1 MCDLRVRIEGSVLED
16 RIAQLHRE
24 LAARK
29 LRFRPF
35 FWLSDEW
42 FTPDRVPGI
51 AIPFYLAHPRLMRLE
66 RRQMLE
72 VEGGTREWCMRIL
85 RHETGH
91 ALDNAYQLRR
101 RGRRRQLFG
110 RPSKRYPEHYLPK
123 PDSRGYVLHLDSWYA
138 QSHPDEDF
146 AETFAVWLQPRSQW
160 RKRYENWPALSKLEY
175 MDELMRQIA
184 RRRPPVKGGAPVE
197 PLAHIRK
204 TLREHY
210 RQKRQRYATDY
221 PDFYD
226 NDLRRLFSDASEA
239 RDGQA
244 ASAFIRRVRSEV
256 RRNVSR
262 WTGEHQ
268 YTIDQVLQDMDWRC
282 RELNLRARGPLR
294 QLKLGLTILLTV
306 QTMNF
311 RHGGRHRIVI

>member
-1 MCDLRVRIEGSVLED
+1 MGQGTPSVRQPRWVDWPEDKLLDLRMCDLRVRIEGSVLED

-72 VEGGTREWCMRIL
+72 VEGGTRDWCMRIL

-101 RGRRRQLFG
+101 RGRRWQLFG

-123 PDSRGYVLHLDSWYA
+123 PDSQGYVLHLDSWYA

-175 MDELMRQIA
+175 MQT
-184 RRRPPVKGGAPVE
+184 G
-197 PLAHIRK
+197 
-204 TLREHY
+204 T
-210 RQKRQRYATDY
+210 
-221 PDFYD
+221 FYF
-226 NDLRRLFSDASEA
+226 LTC
-239 RDGQA
+239 QA
-244 ASAFIRRVRSEV
+244 ALCGRALPV
-256 RRNVSR
+256 RRS
-262 WTGEHQ
+262 GKSE
-268 YTIDQVLQDMDWRC
+268 C
-282 RELNLRARGPLR
+282 PL
-294 QLKLGLTILLTV
+294 I
-306 QTMNF
+306 
-311 RHGGRHRIVI
+311 